1 MKVGSL
7 TAEAGADADEAA
19 GAAGAVAEIAD
30 ARAVGVVGTSAVGE
44 TETGMAAAERVETPE
59 GAGTAEGEDS
69 VRTES
74 GAAGLRTGVVA
85 GPVTGLAAGPATGSM
100 TGLAARPATGL
111 AAGPA
116 TGLAA
121 SAAGIK
127 RSEARIRERMD
138 LFMDVTC
145 CVGKGLKQL
154 LQHRN
159 TAVRFP

>member
-7 TAEAGADADEAA
+7 TAEAGADADGAA

-30 ARAVGVVGTSAVGE
+30 ARAVGTAVGVVGTSAVGE

-59 GAGTAEGEDS
+59 GAGTAEDEDS
-69 VRTES
+69 VRSES

-100 TGLAARPATGL
+100 TGLAAR
-111 AAGPA
+111 PA

>member
-59 GAGTAEGEDS
+59 GAGTAEDEDS
-69 VRTES
+69 VRSES

-85 GPVTGLAAGPATGSM
+85 GPVTGLAAGPATG
-100 TGLAARPATGL
+100 
-111 AAGPA
+111 
-116 TGLAA
+116 LAA
-121 SAAGIK
+121 SAAGIE

>member
-59 GAGTAEGEDS
+59 GAGTAEDEDS
-69 VRTES
+69 VRSES

-85 GPVTGLAAGPATGSM
+85 GPVTGPVTGLAAGPATGSM

-111 AAGPA
+111 AA
-116 TGLAA
+116 

-127 RSEARIRERMD
+127 RNEARIRERMD

>member
-59 GAGTAEGEDS
+59 GAGTAEDEDS
-69 VRTES
+69 VRSES

-111 AAGPA
+111 AA
-116 TGLAA
+116 

-127 RSEARIRERMD
+127 RNEARIRERMD

>member
-7 TAEAGADADEAA
+7 TAEAGADADGAAGAA

-30 ARAVGVVGTSAVGE
+30 ARAVGAVGTAVGAVGTSAVGE

-69 VRTES
+69 VRSES

-85 GPVTGLAAGPATGSM
+85 GPVTGLAAGPATG
-100 TGLAARPATGL
+100 
-111 AAGPA
+111 
-116 TGLAA
+116 LAA
-121 SAAGIK
+121 SAAGIE

>member
-30 ARAVGVVGTSAVGE
+30 ARAVGVVGTAAVGE

-59 GAGTAEGEDS
+59 GAGTAEDEDS
-69 VRTES
+69 VRSES

-111 AAGPA
+111 AA
-116 TGLAA
+116 
-121 SAAGIK
+121 SAAGIE
-127 RSEARIRERMD
+127 RNEARIRERMD

>member
-1 MKVGSL
+1 
-7 TAEAGADADEAA
+7 
-19 GAAGAVAEIAD
+19 
-30 ARAVGVVGTSAVGE
+30 
-44 TETGMAAAERVETPE
+44 MAAAERVETPE
-59 GAGTAEGEDS
+59 GAGTAEDEDS
-69 VRTES
+69 VRSES

-85 GPVTGLAAGPATGSM
+85 GSVTGLAAGPATGSM
-100 TGLAARPATGL
+100 TGL

-127 RSEARIRERMD
+127 RNEARIRERMD

>member
-30 ARAVGVVGTSAVGE
+30 ARAVGVVGTAAVGE

-59 GAGTAEGEDS
+59 GAGTAEDEDS
-69 VRTES
+69 VRSES

-85 GPVTGLAAGPATGSM
+85 GSVTGLAAGPATGSM
-100 TGLAARPATGL
+100 TGLAAR
-111 AAGPA
+111 PA